1 MLLDW
6 LKAPGTVSV
15 FVVNSRALVSQQAE
29 YLKTHSL
36 NDLRVGD
43 LGPPHPDVTW
53 QTWHTG
59 WHWLGSWLGE
69 LGAAKELRH
78 EEE

>member
-53 QTWHTG
+53 QTG
-59 WHWLGSWLGE
+59 CHWLGHWLGE
-69 LGAAKELRH
+69 LGAEKKS
-78 EEE
+78 